1 MATSLLG
8 LGSNLGEREV
18 TLRAALDAIDA
29 LAGVRLVRQ
38 SRLVATQPIGGSAG
52 QDEYLNAAALV
63 KTDLEPLAM
72 LRKLQGI
79 EDRFGRERGER
90 WAARTL
96 DIDLLLYGDLVIDS
110 AEMSV
115 PHPRMSFRPF
125 VLEPAAEIAGA
136 MIHPAIGWT
145 IGQLREHLDSASDRV
160 AILSSSATANR
171 DVAELLARRVNA
183 RIMAVPDIPAIAR
196 LWPAGRATWLELA
209 EVRDAVDKAVA
220 AEIPDVSA
228 QYPKLTII
236 IRGDQPAVWAN
247 VPGRGPTLV
256 LKAADQ
262 RAIERE
268 VLAAVQ
274 AVWPGLGPW
283 LANRLE

>member
-18 TLRAALDAIDA
+18 TLCAALDAIDA

-38 SRLVATQPIGGSAG
+38 SRLYATQPIGGSAG

-209 EVRDAVDKAVA
+209 EVRGAVDKAVA

-283 LANRLE
+283 